1 MIVST
6 KELGELIGI
15 TTRHIYSLEKIEVFK
30 KEDKDAWDVAL
41 NFQSYIKYKTDNVD
55 EGSDLG
61 KVRLEKEKIEKKLK
75 EIQYQEKISELIS
88 IEKVAKEL
96 EDIAITISNKLY
108 GIPHHLKRRLHLD
121 NQLINALETEIENT
135 LKELKDPEIYHQKA
149 LEVQEN
155 REKEREESRER
166 DTDNQPNNQT
176 DKENENE

>member
-6 KELGELIGI
+6 KELSDYIGI
-15 TTRHIYSLEKIEVFK
+15 TTRHIYSLEKIQVFK
-30 KEDKDAWDVAL
+30 KEDKDSWDLAS

-75 EIQYQEKISELIS
+75 EIQYQEKIGALIP
-88 IEKVAKEL
+88 IEKIAKEL

-108 GIPHHLKRRLHLD
+108 ALPHRLKQKHKIATNLQ
-121 NQLINALETEIENT
+121 NFITQEIEVV

-155 REKEREESRER
+155 REKEREEI
-166 DTDNQPNNQT
+166 DLT
-176 DKENENE
+176 KENQDE